1 MARTILKVLLV
12 ICAALLAAELIFL
25 GVMLFGPQEP
35 AETTVPTTVTTAPE
49 TTAGTEEPTTV
60 PTTEAET
67 VPETTQAETEPPVE
81 TEDTAPAPTEPD
93 QPEKKGGSKT
103 GLMIIAAVAV
113 FLVGG
118 GVIFGG
124 SKRGRYSR

>member
-60 PTTEAET
+60 PTT
-67 VPETTQAETEPPVE
+67 VPETTE
-81 TEDTAPAPTEPD
+81 PTEVTSQSLRPIALN
-93 QPEKKGGSKT
+93 PFSVKTNFSLNPHASSISVHSSK
-103 GLMIIAAVAV
+103 
-113 FLVGG
+113 
-118 GVIFGG
+118 
-124 SKRGRYSR
+124 SRSRCLAS